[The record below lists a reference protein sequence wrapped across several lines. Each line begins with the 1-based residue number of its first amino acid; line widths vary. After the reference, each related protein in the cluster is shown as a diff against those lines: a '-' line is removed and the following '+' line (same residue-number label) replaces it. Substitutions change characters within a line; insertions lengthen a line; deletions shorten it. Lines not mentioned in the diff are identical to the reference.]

1 MCVYF
6 IITKTS
12 LQFSTSGFFVVI
24 HNLADN
30 WINSEVLR
38 TIVQIQKKVG
48 DDILLNE
55 QINNANKNIIKKQT
69 ICCSCDM
76 AIRDDFH
83 FSEPGRVLINVLE
96 AHVRVYQ
103 KLKVCNFWFYL
114 VVFHNM

>member
-1 MCVYF
+1 
-6 IITKTS
+6 
-12 LQFSTSGFFVVI
+12 
-24 HNLADN
+24 
-30 WINSEVLR
+30 
-38 TIVQIQKKVG
+38 
-48 DDILLNE
+48 
-55 QINNANKNIIKKQT
+55 
-69 ICCSCDM
+69 M